1 MRGTVPVLFVS
12 RQILVRF
19 ACKYF
24 SDQLAVQRDFEWQAL
39 CSQIQRWQRVGAM
52 ELEATFQALD
62 PLVNLIHS

>member
-12 RQILVRF
+12 RQILVRS
-19 ACKYF
+19 ACKNF
-24 SDQLAVQRDFEWQAL
+24 SDQPVVQRDFEWQAL

-52 ELEATFQALD
+52 ELEATFQVLD